1 MRFPLAPPPP
11 IGTAV
16 APWRRPFE
24 AWLDGIERGW
34 AIPALLAGFV
44 AVWMVYFS
52 IAYVGGDL
60 HPDVLEAWS
69 VGRTLSWGS
78 GKHPP
83 LMGWFTH
90 FWTLIFPT
98 TDWSLELLAMVN
110 AAIALWAV
118 DLIAR
123 RYVRGDKRAVV
134 ILLLMLLPA
143 YQFHAQRFN
152 ANTVLLAIWPLAT
165 YCFLRSFETRSLL
178 WAAAAGVFCA
188 LAMLGKYYSIFLIA
202 GFALAAI
209 LHPQRRIYLTSA
221 APWVS
226 TIAGL
231 IALAPHI
238 HWLATTGAMPFQYA
252 MDAHSGWTFSGML
265 WEVAMFFVGIGAYLA
280 LPAFALMLMI
290 RANLRTFADNLRHL
304 DSGLVLLALIFAATI
319 ILPAVVAIVLVTDL
333 PPLWNLQGLFFVA
346 IIAVGCTRFAIDRFD
361 TVNLT
366 VGVMVICCGA
376 IIAAPFYANY
386 RNTHPFEMRRNF
398 LSLAAL
404 ELTKRWEDTYDMP
417 LKRISGSDPL
427 AFAMAFYSPMH
438 PAYSRPFRLQDQW
451 PIPKRA
457 LQNGWAAMCF
467 SDEGTCLQW
476 LQQVHDTAPSGRR
489 IEFTV
494 QSVLWGNP
502 GVAARVVALMVPP
515 QAGKPAPP
523 PSPLHEEQDFSASRR
538 APLYFGR

>member
-1 MRFPLAPPPP
+1 MQIPSSPLSATPV
-11 IGTAV
+11 AV
-16 APWRRPFE
+16 VPWRRPFHV
-24 AWLDGIERGW
+24 WLDGIENGW
-34 AIPALLAGFV
+34 AIPALLAAFV
-44 AVWMVYFS
+44 AVWMLYFS
-52 IAYVGGDL
+52 IAYIAGDL

-69 VGRTLSWGS
+69 LGRTLSWGS

-90 FWTLIFPT
+90 AWTLIFPT

-110 AAIALWAV
+110 AAVALWAV

-123 RYVRGDKRAVV
+123 RYVRGDKRAIV

-152 ANTVLLAIWPLAT
+152 ANTVLLAVWPLAT
-165 YCFLRSFETRSLL
+165 YCFLRSFETRTLL
-178 WAAAAGVFCA
+178 WSAATGVLCA
-188 LAMLGKYYSIFLIA
+188 VAMLGKYYSVFLIA
-202 GFALAAI
+202 GFVVAAI
-209 LHPQRRIYLTSA
+209 AHPQRRAYLTSK

-231 IALAPHI
+231 IALAPHL

-252 MDAHSGWTFSGML
+252 ISEHSGWTFSGML
-265 WEVAMFFVGIGAYLA
+265 WEVAMFFAGIVGYLA
-280 LPAFALMLMI
+280 IPAVALLLMI
-290 RANLRTFADNLRHL
+290 RADLRTFAANLRQL
-304 DSGLVLLALIFAATI
+304 DSGLVLLAIIFAATI
-319 ILPAVVAIVLVTDL
+319 ILPAIVAIILVTDL
-333 PPLWNLQGLFFVA
+333 PPLWNLQGLFFAA
-346 IIAVGCTRFAIDRFD
+346 IIAVCCTRFSIDRFD

-366 VGVMVICCGA
+366 VAVIALCFGA
-376 IIAAPFYANY
+376 IAAAPFYASY

-398 LSLAAL
+398 LSLAAN

-427 AFAMAFYSPMH
+427 AVAMAFYSPMH

-467 SDEGTCLQW
+467 SDDGACLSW

-489 IEFTV
+489 IAFTV
-494 QSVLWGNP
+494 QSRLWGVP
-502 GVAARVVALMVPP
+502 GVEAQVIALMVPP
-515 QAGKPAPP
+515 QAGRPAPP
-523 PSPLHEEQDFSASRR
+523 PSPLHEERPVEDFSSSRR
-538 APLYFGR
+538 APF